1 MVGATRTK
9 AWGLS
14 AALLAAISFGGSGPF
29 GKALIDAGFEP
40 LQAVWLRVAGA
51 TVLLVPIVL
60 VLRGRDLAPTVR
72 RFWPHLLA
80 YGLAGVAGCQGLYF
94 IAASRLPVGVAILL
108 EFTGPVLV
116 VGWIRVVRGVPLA
129 RSAVI
134 GVGIA
139 LIGLACVVQVW
150 SGTKLDPVGL
160 AAGLGAAACQ
170 AVFFLVIDRLT
181 GDVDTLVMT
190 AAGFV
195 LGALALTAVAL
206 PWTAPW
212 QVLTR
217 NVALG
222 GHSAPGWLLAGWL
235 VGVSTLFAYL
245 AGVVAVQRLSAPI
258 ASAVGYVE
266 AVAATLIAWVVLGER
281 LAPVQL
287 AGGAIVLVGAF
298 VAQRAVA
305 PVEPAVL
312 TPPELPVPSRA

>member
-1 MVGATRTK
+1 M
-9 AWGLS
+9 
-14 AALLAAISFGGSGPF
+14 
-29 GKALIDAGFEP
+29 
-40 LQAVWLRVAGA
+40 
-51 TVLLVPIVL
+51 
-60 VLRGRDLAPTVR
+60 VR
-72 RFWPHLLA
+72 RFWPQLLA

-94 IAASRLPVGVAILL
+94 VAASRLPVGVAILL

-139 LIGLACVVQVW
+139 LIGLGCVVQVW

-181 GDVDTLVMT
+181 GDVDTLVI
-190 AAGFV
+190 
-195 LGALALTAVAL
+195 TAVGFRGRRGGAHRSGAAA
-206 PWTAPW
+206 WTAPW
-212 QVLTR
+212 HVLTST
-217 NVALG
+217 VPLG
-222 GHSAPGWLLAGWL
+222 RHSAPGWLLAGWL

-245 AGVVAVQRLSAPI
+245 AGVVAVQRLSAPV
-258 ASAVGYVE
+258 AGAVGYVE

-287 AGGAIVLVGAF
+287 TGGAIVLVGAF